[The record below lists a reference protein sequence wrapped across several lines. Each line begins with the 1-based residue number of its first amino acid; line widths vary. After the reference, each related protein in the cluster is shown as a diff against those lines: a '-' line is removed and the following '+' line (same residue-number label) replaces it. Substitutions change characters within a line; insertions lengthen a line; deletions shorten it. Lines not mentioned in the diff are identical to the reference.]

1 MTECPDIDLHKH
13 SQLIF
18 DKRQRDSI
26 EKGEFSADRA
36 RTTGCLYITIELRHR
51 PLALYKN

>member
-1 MTECPDIDLHKH
+1 MIECPDIDLHKH
-13 SQLIF
+13 IQLIF